1 MATPTFLHTCI
12 HPTVIHNKLI
22 DRKSHYLLPE
32 STWCEWTLAFY
43 KSLDR
48 IYAQS
53 ELKLVYPTLIGVE
66 TMFLGLST
74 LTIKNHRKWN
84 GVCP

>member
-22 DRKSHYLLPE
+22 DRESCYLLPE

-43 KSLDR
+43 ESLDR

-66 TMFLGLST
+66 TMFLDCPHLQSKIIG
-74 LTIKNHRKWN
+74 N